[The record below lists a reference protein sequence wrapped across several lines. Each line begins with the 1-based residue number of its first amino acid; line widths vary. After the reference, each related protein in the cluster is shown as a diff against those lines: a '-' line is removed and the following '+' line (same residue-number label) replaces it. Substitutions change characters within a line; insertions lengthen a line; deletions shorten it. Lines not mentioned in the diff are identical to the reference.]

1 MTFAFRPSLLAVAI
15 VLSSLSAHAVAETQQ
30 YKLPAAPMASTLSR
44 IASEAGIVLSIDPS
58 LTSGKTSQPVQG
70 EYNAE
75 GALRAALSG
84 SGLQLVKSPAGTF
97 SLEPLAETGMAL
109 PDVNVNARA
118 AAQDGSAA
126 AGYRTENVKNVG
138 ALGGMRL
145 QDTPYSISVVSKE
158 MLQNTQTTS
167 TDDVFKR
174 NPFTQL
180 YSPKNAGYAS
190 AVAIRGFSSAGN
202 LSIANDGLRYSTGFD
217 SGNFVE
223 EMEQIEIL
231 TGLSGFL
238 YGPANPGGLVNYV
251 IKRPT
256 YERYNSVTLGNAGG
270 ENYYLHGDFGGPIDD
285 QGVFAYRV
293 NVLTQDGETA
303 IDLQKR
309 RRQMISLALDWNVS
323 DDLLIQFDASH
334 KKNEVRGLSSYW
346 YFGNQSFRPDAKD
359 LDNDKLYSQRWAFSD
374 SEHDRVG
381 SRFNWRLD
389 DVFTLR
395 GALGYSQYTQEYV
408 YTGPTVYSAGAYTQ
422 PLYAFAPEET
432 EETSG
437 NLFLDA
443 AFNTGSIGH
452 KATLGY
458 QGNIVRVRN
467 YTDHIPYTSGTFC
480 GVAGMGPQYQDVA
493 CGASPFSSTPQVS
506 KPSYSIGHGDQLLAS
521 RTESNNYLIGDVITF
536 NEQWSAILGVTHTQI
551 ETFNDNFVW
560 ATAMPAFFPR
570 QQTTYD
576 ESKTSP
582 NVSLIYKPTTWL
594 TTYATYIEG
603 LQAGGIA
610 PNGTINSGAAMS
622 PEVSEQYEIGAKAQ
636 WGEALFTLALF
647 NIDKPNAY
655 TNAANFYV
663 QDGRQ
668 ENNGLEFGV
677 TGKVL
682 PELTLVGGITLLDPE
697 VKKSSVAANEGQK
710 PTNVASQLAKLY
722 AEYDVNDLPGFAL
735 TGGAYYT
742 GKQYA
747 DEANHYS
754 LPSFTTFDAGARY
767 RMPVAD
773 NTLTLRANVSNLANK
788 EYWLNSSYLGDPR
801 TLTFSAQLEF

>member
-44 IASEAGIVLSIDPS
+44 IASEAGIVLSIDPG

-217 SGNFVE
+217 AGNYVE

-238 YGPANPGGLVNYV
+238 YGPASPGGLVNYV
-251 IKRPT
+251 LKRPT

-270 ENYYLHGDFGGPIDD
+270 DNYYLHGDFGGPIDD

-303 IDLQKR
+303 IDMQKR
-309 RRQMISLALDWNVS
+309 RRQMITMALDWNVS

-334 KKNEVRGLSSYW
+334 KKSEVRGLNSYW
-346 YFGNQSFRPDAKD
+346 YVNNGADRPDAKD
-359 LDNDKLYSQRWAFSD
+359 LSNDKLYSQKWAFSD
-374 SEHDRVG
+374 TEQDRIG

-395 GALGYSQYTQEYV
+395 GALGYSEYTEEYT
-408 YTGPTVYSAGAYTQ
+408 YTGPTVYSSGVYTQ
-422 PLYAFAPEET
+422 PLYAFAPT
-432 EETSG
+432 DSAETSAY
-437 NLFLDA
+437 LFLDSV
-443 AFNTGSIGH
+443 FDTGTIGH
-452 KATLGY
+452 KVTVGY
-458 QGNIVRVRN
+458 QGNSVR
-467 YTDHIPYTSGTFC
+467 TKQHEDHIPVGYQWNSVVGTVPIGTS
-480 GVAGMGPQYQDVA
+480 
-493 CGASPFSSTPQVS
+493 PQVD
-506 KPSYSIGHGDQLLAS
+506 KPGYSIGNKAQHISSTSSMDS
-521 RTESNNYLIGDVITF
+521 FLIGDTITF
-536 NEQWSAILGVTHTQI
+536 NPQWSSVLGLVHSKIDTYA
-551 ETFNDNFVW
+551 NDFVYGTGKTRY
-560 ATAMPAFFPR
+560 AKS
-570 QQTTYD
+570 
-576 ESKTSP
+576 ETSP
-582 NVSLIYKPTTWL
+582 NVSLIYKPVDWL

-603 LQAGGIA
+603 LQSGGTA
-610 PNGTINSGAAMS
+610 PDGVANLPRGTPLS

-636 WGEALFTLALF
+636 LGEALFTLALF
-647 NIDKPNAY
+647 NIDKPNYITNFAY
-655 TNAANFYV
+655 TPN
-663 QDGRQ
+663 GRQ
-668 ENNGLEFGV
+668 ENYGLEFGV
-677 TGKVL
+677 TGKVTRD
-682 PELTLVGGITLLDPE
+682 LTLVGGITLLDPE
-697 VKKSSVAANEGQK
+697 VKKSNSPEFEGKK
-710 PTNVASQLAKLY
+710 PTNVASTLAKLY
-722 AEYDVNDLPGFAL
+722 TEYDVNDLPGFAL

-747 DEANHYS
+747 DGANNYS

-788 EYWLNSSYLGDPR
+788 EYWLNSYYLGDPR

>member
-1 MTFAFRPSLLAVAI
+1 MTFAFRPGFRPSLLAAAI
-15 VLSSLSAHAVAETQQ
+15 LLGSLSTQASADTQQ
-30 YKLPAAPMASTLSR
+30 YQLPAAPMASTLSR

-217 SGNFVE
+217 AGNYVE

-238 YGPANPGGLVNYV
+238 YGPASPGGLVNYV
-251 IKRPT
+251 LKRPT

-270 ENYYLHGDFGGPIDD
+270 DNYYLHGDFGGPIDD

-303 IDLQKR
+303 IDMQKR
-309 RRQMISLALDWNVS
+309 RRQMITMALDWNVS

-334 KKNEVRGLSSYW
+334 KKSEVRGLNSYW
-346 YFGNQSFRPDAKD
+346 YVNNGADRPDAKD
-359 LDNDKLYSQRWAFSD
+359 LSNDKLYSQKWAFSD
-374 SEHDRVG
+374 TEQDRIG

-395 GALGYSQYTQEYV
+395 GALGYSEYTEEYT
-408 YTGPTVYSAGAYTQ
+408 YTGPTVYSSGVYTQ
-422 PLYAFAPEET
+422 PLYAFAPT
-432 EETSG
+432 DSAETSAY
-437 NLFLDA
+437 LFLDSV
-443 AFNTGSIGH
+443 FDTGTIGH
-452 KATLGY
+452 KVTVGY
-458 QGNIVRVRN
+458 QGNSVR
-467 YTDHIPYTSGTFC
+467 TKQHEDHIPVGYQWNSVVGTVPIGTS
-480 GVAGMGPQYQDVA
+480 
-493 CGASPFSSTPQVS
+493 PQVD
-506 KPSYSIGHGDQLLAS
+506 KPGYSIGNKAQHIS
-521 RTESNNYLIGDVITF
+521 STSNMDSFLIGDTITF
-536 NEQWSAILGVTHTQI
+536 NPQWSSVLGLVHSKIDTYA
-551 ETFNDNFVW
+551 NDFVYGTGKTRY
-560 ATAMPAFFPR
+560 AKS
-570 QQTTYD
+570 
-576 ESKTSP
+576 ETSP
-582 NVSLIYKPTTWL
+582 NVSLIYKPVDWL

-603 LQAGGIA
+603 LQSGGTA
-610 PNGTINSGAAMS
+610 PDGVANLPRGTPLS

-636 WGEALFTLALF
+636 LGEALFTLALF
-647 NIDKPNAY
+647 NIDKPNYITNFAY
-655 TNAANFYV
+655 TPN
-663 QDGRQ
+663 GRQ
-668 ENNGLEFGV
+668 ENYGLEFGV
-677 TGKVL
+677 TGKVTRD
-682 PELTLVGGITLLDPE
+682 LTLVGGITLLDPE
-697 VKKSSVAANEGQK
+697 VKKSNSPEFEGKK
-710 PTNVASQLAKLY
+710 PTNVASTLAKLY
-722 AEYDVNDLPGFAL
+722 TEYDVNDLPGFAL

-747 DEANHYS
+747 DGANNYS

-788 EYWLNSSYLGDPR
+788 EYWLNSYYLGDPR

>member
-1 MTFAFRPSLLAVAI
+1 MTFAFRPGFRPSLLAAAI
-15 VLSSLSAHAVAETQQ
+15 LLGSLSTQASADTQQ

-75 GALRAALSG
+75 GALRAALNG
-84 SGLQLVKSPAGTF
+84 SGLQLVKNPAGTF
-97 SLEPLAETGMAL
+97 SLEPLAETGLAL

-238 YGPANPGGLVNYV
+238 YGPASPGGLVNYV
-251 IKRPT
+251 LKRPT

-303 IDLQKR
+303 IDMQKR
-309 RRQMISLALDWNVS
+309 RRQMITMALDWNVS

-334 KKNEVRGLSSYW
+334 KKSEVRGLNSYW
-346 YFGNQSFRPDAKD
+346 YVNNGADRPDAKD
-359 LDNDKLYSQRWAFSD
+359 LRNDKLYSQKWAFSD
-374 SEHDRVG
+374 TEQDRIG

-395 GALGYSQYTQEYV
+395 GALGYSEYTEEYT
-408 YTGPTVYSAGAYTQ
+408 YTGPTVYSSGVYTQ
-422 PLYAFAPEET
+422 PLYAFAPT
-432 EETSG
+432 DSAETSAY
-437 NLFLDA
+437 LFLDSV
-443 AFNTGSIGH
+443 FDTGTIGH
-452 KATLGY
+452 KVTVGY
-458 QGNIVRVRN
+458 QGNSVR
-467 YTDHIPYTSGTFC
+467 TKQHEDHIPVGYQWNSVVGTVPIGTS
-480 GVAGMGPQYQDVA
+480 
-493 CGASPFSSTPQVS
+493 PQVD
-506 KPSYSIGHGDQLLAS
+506 KPGYSIGNKAQHISSTSSMDS
-521 RTESNNYLIGDVITF
+521 FLIGDTITF
-536 NEQWSAILGVTHTQI
+536 NPQWSSVLGLVHSKIDTYA
-551 ETFNDNFVW
+551 NDFVYGTGKTRY
-560 ATAMPAFFPR
+560 AKS
-570 QQTTYD
+570 
-576 ESKTSP
+576 ETSP
-582 NVSLIYKPTTWL
+582 NVSLIYKPVDWL

-603 LQAGGIA
+603 LQSGGTA
-610 PNGTINSGAAMS
+610 PDGVANLPRGTPLS

-636 WGEALFTLALF
+636 LGEALFTLALF
-647 NIDKPNAY
+647 NIDKPNYITNFAY
-655 TNAANFYV
+655 TPN
-663 QDGRQ
+663 GRQ
-668 ENNGLEFGV
+668 ENYGLEFGV
-677 TGKVL
+677 TGKVTRD
-682 PELTLVGGITLLDPE
+682 LTLVGGITLLDPE
-697 VKKSSVAANEGQK
+697 VKKSNSPEFEGKK
-710 PTNVASQLAKLY
+710 PTNVASTLAKLY
-722 AEYDVNDLPGFAL
+722 TEYDVNDLPGFAL

-747 DEANHYS
+747 DGANNYS

-788 EYWLNSSYLGDPR
+788 EYWLNSYYLGDPR

>member
-1 MTFAFRPSLLAVAI
+1 MTFAFRPGFRPSLLAAAI
-15 VLSSLSAHAVAETQQ
+15 LLGSLSTQASADTQQ
-30 YKLPAAPMASTLSR
+30 YQLPAAPMASTLSR

-217 SGNFVE
+217 AGNYVE

-238 YGPANPGGLVNYV
+238 YGPASPGGLVNYV
-251 IKRPT
+251 LKRPT

-270 ENYYLHGDFGGPIDD
+270 DNYYLHGDFGGPIDD

-303 IDLQKR
+303 IDMQKR
-309 RRQMISLALDWNVS
+309 RRQMITMALDWNVS

-334 KKNEVRGLSSYW
+334 KKSEVRGLNSYW
-346 YFGNQSFRPDAKD
+346 YVNNGADRPDAKD
-359 LDNDKLYSQRWAFSD
+359 LSNDKLYSQKWAFSD
-374 SEHDRVG
+374 TEQDRIG

-395 GALGYSQYTQEYV
+395 GALGYSEYTEEYT
-408 YTGPTVYSAGAYTQ
+408 YTGPTVYSSGVYTQ
-422 PLYAFAPEET
+422 PLYAFAPT
-432 EETSG
+432 DSAETSAY
-437 NLFLDA
+437 LFLDSV
-443 AFNTGSIGH
+443 FDTGTIGH
-452 KATLGY
+452 KVTVGY
-458 QGNIVRVRN
+458 QGNSVR
-467 YTDHIPYTSGTFC
+467 TKQHEDHIPVGYQWNSVVGTVPIGTS
-480 GVAGMGPQYQDVA
+480 
-493 CGASPFSSTPQVS
+493 PQVD
-506 KPSYSIGHGDQLLAS
+506 KPGYSIGNKAQHISSTSSMDS
-521 RTESNNYLIGDVITF
+521 FLIGDTITF
-536 NEQWSAILGVTHTQI
+536 NPQWSSVLGLVHSKIDTYA
-551 ETFNDNFVW
+551 NDFVYGTGKTRY
-560 ATAMPAFFPR
+560 AKS
-570 QQTTYD
+570 
-576 ESKTSP
+576 ETSP
-582 NVSLIYKPTTWL
+582 NVSLIYKPVDWL

-603 LQAGGIA
+603 LQSGGTA
-610 PNGTINSGAAMS
+610 PDGVANLPRGTPLS

-636 WGEALFTLALF
+636 LGEALFTLALF
-647 NIDKPNAY
+647 NIDKPNYITNFAY
-655 TNAANFYV
+655 TPN
-663 QDGRQ
+663 GRQ
-668 ENNGLEFGV
+668 ENYGLEFGV
-677 TGKVL
+677 TGKVTRD
-682 PELTLVGGITLLDPE
+682 LTLVGRITLLDPE
-697 VKKSSVAANEGQK
+697 VKKSNSPEFEGKK
-710 PTNVASQLAKLY
+710 PTNVASTLAKLY
-722 AEYDVNDLPGFAL
+722 TEYDVNDLPGFAL

-747 DEANHYS
+747 DGANNYS

-788 EYWLNSSYLGDPR
+788 EYWLNSYYLGDPR